1 MKTLYIARHAKSSWD
16 DLRVSDHDRG
26 LLPVGKKRTK
36 KVARWL
42 KEHNIFPDRI
52 ISSTAVRAYKT
63 ACLLAQGI
71 GFPEEKTEKEAAF
84 YNADTEDV
92 FAVLYGLP
100 DTANKVMVVGHNP
113 GFTDLVNLFLDWVH
127 QIDNLPTSGVAA
139 IRFETDKWEE
149 IDLAEHQVEFL
160 ITPKMVKEEE
170 NSG

>member
-36 KVARWL
+36 KISHWL
-42 KEHNIFPDRI
+42 NEHKIFPDRI

-63 ACLLAQGI
+63 ASLLAQGM
-71 GFPEEKTEKEAAF
+71 GFPEEKIEKEVSF
-84 YNADTEDV
+84 YDADTDDI

-100 DTANKVMVVGHNP
+100 DSVEKVMVVGHNP
-113 GFTDLVNLFLDWVH
+113 TFTDLVNLFVDWVH

-139 IRFETDKWEE
+139 IRFETDKWED
-149 IDLAEHQVEFL
+149 IDLTEPQFEFL
-160 ITPKMVKEEE
+160 ITPKKVNEE
-170 NSG
+170 NPDF